1 MLVRPTAQRV
11 NIPAEMDQQGP
22 CCRLVAAHDAHDL
35 LQGRVLQ
42 GVLGSLKQRAK
53 ITHCYSGARY
63 PVSVPVA
70 LKTRTE
76 RVETCVETHPMTLT
90 CSVSRSLTS
99 MMVYAGSLA
108 ATGVD
113 PESLSDM

>member
-1 MLVRPTAQRV
+1 MFDLPHRVSTFQRKWISRV
-11 NIPAEMDQQGP
+11 
-22 CCRLVAAHDAHDL
+22 LAADL
-35 LQGRVLQ
+35 LQPTMLMTCC
-42 GVLGSLKQRAK
+42 RAESCK
-53 ITHCYSGARY
+53 GCLAALNNEPRLHIVKKGARC
-63 PVSVPVA
+63 PVGVPVA

-76 RVETCVETHPMTLT
+76 RVETCVEAHPVILT

-108 ATGVD
+108 ATGID